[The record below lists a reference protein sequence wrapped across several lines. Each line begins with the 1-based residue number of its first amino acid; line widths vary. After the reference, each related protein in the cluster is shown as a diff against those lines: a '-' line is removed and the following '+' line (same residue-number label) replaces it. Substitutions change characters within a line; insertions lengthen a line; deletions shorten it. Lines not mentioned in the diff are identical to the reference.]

1 LPRAFGRVHPKWG
14 SPYVSLLVQ
23 AGIAAI
29 LIFAGQAG
37 TTVEGAYNVLVSM
50 SIIAYFIPYLFMFA
64 AMIRLQRE
72 PAGPEVI
79 RVPGGKPVAITL
91 AAIGFTTT
99 ALSIGLAMLPA
110 DTEPNK
116 VLALFKIVGL
126 TLALLAAGIGLY
138 LVGRRRQRIYLVRA
152 S

>member
-1 LPRAFGRVHPKWG
+1 
-14 SPYVSLLVQ
+14 
-23 AGIAAI
+23 
-29 LIFAGQAG
+29 
-37 TTVEGAYNVLVSM
+37 
-50 SIIAYFIPYLFMFA
+50 
-64 AMIRLQRE
+64 
-72 PAGPEVI
+72 VI